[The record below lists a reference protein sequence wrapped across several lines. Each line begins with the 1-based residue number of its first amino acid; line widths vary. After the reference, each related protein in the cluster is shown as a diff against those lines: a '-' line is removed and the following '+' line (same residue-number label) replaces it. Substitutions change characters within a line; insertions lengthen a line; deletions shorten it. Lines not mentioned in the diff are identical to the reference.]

1 MFEGIKFCLGMSLAY
16 KYVGSISNFLLDDSD
31 VTGLTLD
38 DGVVKRKYQGY
49 FADDSTFF
57 NSRLLNDDSYF
68 SAVGGGDFQ
77 ITALGTLITPPNW
90 YDNGFFD
97 NPSFNNPYEP
107 PGAFPHV
114 GSGLTF
120 AGFIPYAVGSTERA
134 AVSRPLL
141 SQTFSSVIDDGYS
154 AAAGDN
160 NKSLIVRGYFKPTIS
175 GEYSF
180 RITSDDASYLW
191 LGSNALDTTRQIS
204 NAIVSNGGLHGP
216 SPATGTFT
224 MTADAYYALAIMFGN
239 GPEGEGVL
247 TFEYLP
253 PGASE
258 YTTDLTGKLFYATG
272 TTGHGQGNIETI
284 FTYSDL
290 SIEYYPNTIIPDSL
304 QNGNSNLTS
313 VVFGDSITSI
323 GSYAFHYCSG
333 FTGSLT
339 IPDSVTSIGSH
350 AFRYCSGLSGSLT
363 LPDSVTSIGTAAFQD
378 CYGLTGTLI
387 LPTNPLF
394 TSIEST
400 AFRYCSGLSGSL
412 TIPDSVTSIGQ
423 QAFQN
428 CSGFTGSL
436 TIPNSVTSIGVY
448 AFSACFGFTGSL
460 TIPDSVTSI
469 GAYAFVACYG
479 LTGTL
484 TLPTSPLFT
493 SIGSSAFSNS
503 SLTGSLVIPDS
514 VTTIESRA
522 FAYCPY
528 FDGSLN
534 IGNSVTSIG
543 SYAFSYCSGL
553 IGSLTIPDSVTSIGA
568 YAFSN
573 CSGFDGTLT
582 LPTNPLFTSIESH
595 AFSYCSGFTGSLT
608 IPDSVT
614 SIAGYAFNYCSGF
627 TTININCD
635 PAPVIGSGAFSAMT
649 SVSPAEIHVPIG
661 ATGYATDYDG
671 LTVVYDL

>member
-16 KYVGSISNFLLDDSD
+16 KYVGAISGPSFEGSD
-31 VTGLTLD
+31 VTGLTLE
-38 DGVVKRKYQGY
+38 GGAVKRKYQGY

-68 SAVGGGDFQ
+68 SAVGYGDFQ
-77 ITALGTLITPPNW
+77 ITTLGTLITPPDW
-90 YDNGFFD
+90 YNNGFFD

-107 PGAFPHV
+107 PGTFPHV
-114 GSGLTF
+114 GSGLTL
-120 AGFIPYAVGSTERA
+120 AGFIPDVVGPTERA

-204 NAIVSNGGLHGP
+204 NAVVSNGGLHGP

-304 QNGNSNLTS
+304 QAGNSSLTS
-313 VVFGDSITSI
+313 VIFGDSITSI
-323 GSYAFHYCSG
+323 GSYAFNYCSG
-333 FTGSLT
+333 FTGT
-339 IPDSVTSIGSH
+339 
-350 AFRYCSGLSGSLT
+350 LT
-363 LPDSVTSIGTAAFQD
+363 LPDSVTSIGS
-378 CYGLTGTLI
+378 Y
-387 LPTNPLF
+387 
-394 TSIEST
+394 
-400 AFRYCSGLSGSL
+400 AFRY
-412 TIPDSVTSIGQ
+412 
-423 QAFQN
+423 

-436 TIPNSVTSIGVY
+436 TIPNSVTSIGSQ
-448 AFSACFGFTGSL
+448 AFNYCSGFTGSLTIPDSVTSLEINVFAGCSGFTGSLTIPDSVTSISSHAFYGCNSFTGSL

-469 GAYAFVACYG
+469 GAQAFTICNG
-479 LTGTL
+479 FTGTL
-484 TLPTSPLFT
+484 TLPTNPLFTTIGSSAFSDCSGFTGSLIIPDSVT
-493 SIGSSAFSNS
+493 SIGSSAFAFCPGFDGT
-503 SLTGSLVIPDS
+503 LTLPDS
-514 VTTIESRA
+514 VA
-522 FAYCPY
+522 
-528 FDGSLN
+528 
-534 IGNSVTSIG
+534 SIG
-543 SYAFSYCSGL
+543 SQAFYYCSGL
-553 IGSLTIPDSVTSIGA
+553 IGSLTIPDSVTSIGS
-568 YAFSN
+568 YAFR
-573 CSGFDGTLT
+573 
-582 LPTNPLFTSIESH
+582 
-595 AFSYCSGFTGSLT
+595 YCSGFT
-608 IPDSVT
+608 I
-614 SIAGYAFNYCSGF
+614 
-627 TTININCD
+627 ININCD
-635 PAPVIGSGAFSAMT
+635 QAPVIDSGAFSAMA

-661 ATGYATDYDG
+661 AVGYATDYDG